1 MVAPGKTRDAVNHAI
16 GDIPVGEERAAALR
30 AGTTKTLVDGID
42 LDLSQELFLKS
53 ADREHVFPV
62 GRLAG
67 MTFLAA
73 AGVRVQE
80 IGWRGLQIKLEALVS
95 IRREKTDG
103 LVLKD
108 KVPVGPRA

>member
-1 MVAPGKTRDAVNHAI
+1 
-16 GDIPVGEERAAALR
+16 
-30 AGTTKTLVDGID
+30 
-42 LDLSQELFLKS
+42 
-53 ADREHVFPV
+53 
-62 GRLAG
+62 